1 MFDLEVFVSALVPA
15 DIFVYEMGD
24 SKDVFLD
31 FGVELPLKDSKDIFG
46 TDETVGVVIEQEECN
61 NMGLPERHGFE
72 AVADLLKL
80 FVSDVG
86 AELIEV

>member
-1 MFDLEVFVSALVPA
+1 MFDLEVFVGAFVPA

-24 SKDVFLD
+24 SKDVFLN
-31 FGVELPLKDSKDIFG
+31 FGVELPFKDSKDIFG

-72 AVADLLKL
+72 AVTDLLKL